1 LAEALDRA
9 VAAFESGVTAD
20 IAAEELRTA
29 LHAAGELQGIDLS
42 ESILEQIFSRFCV
55 GK

>member
-1 LAEALDRA
+1 MSEALGRA
-9 VAAFESGVTAD
+9 LAALESGSTPD
-20 IAAEELRTA
+20 IGAEELRAA